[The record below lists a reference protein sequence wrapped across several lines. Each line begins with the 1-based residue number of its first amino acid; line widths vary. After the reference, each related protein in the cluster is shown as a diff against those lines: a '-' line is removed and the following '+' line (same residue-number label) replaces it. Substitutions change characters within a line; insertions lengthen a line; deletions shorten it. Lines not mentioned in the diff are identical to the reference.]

1 MDKIITSPFRW
12 ASYLIDLRSPFSLK
26 MLGISTT
33 QGEKDN
39 SHQYESGCSDKSSLR
54 EVRLMSYQSDL
65 SLSGIL
71 LYLLPKI
78 KLKLVPSSSTVSL
91 PQVIKHWVEYE
102 KSVLTLK
109 ERYKGNCNV
118 VFRLT
123 RRDIRGVYS

>member
-1 MDKIITSPFRW
+1 MDKIITGPFRW
-12 ASYLIDLRSPFSLK
+12 LVELPYWFKVTFFLK
-26 MLGISTT
+26 ILGISTT

-39 SHQYESGCSDKSSLR
+39 SHQYESACSDKFSLR
-54 EVRLMSYQSDL
+54 EVRLMSYQSDF

-78 KLKLVPSSSTVSL
+78 KLKPVPSSSSVSL

-109 ERYKGNCNV
+109 ECYKALSKGIV
-118 VFRLT
+118 M
-123 RRDIRGVYS
+123 